1 MVRARGASPARD
13 RAVDAVGELVLA
25 THYKISEL
33 VEMMTGEECDS
44 SQAAYKRIKRL
55 LESNE
60 IKFMRTGKKGRGRR
74 IILLVPLSEI
84 IAKLPELW
92 KSIVT
97 REQLK
102 QTVRS

>member
-1 MVRARGASPARD
+1 MKRAPK
-13 RAVDAVGELVLA
+13 GELVLV
-25 THYKISEL
+25 THYTISEL
-33 VEMMTGEECDS
+33 VEMMTGEKPDS
-44 SQAAYKRIKRL
+44 SRAAYQRIKRL
-55 LESNE
+55 LISND

-74 IILLVPLSEI
+74 ALMLVPLSEI

-102 QTVRS
+102 RGVSS